1 MTVWMSAAEI
11 AEVWD
16 RYEAGEYMRPI
27 ARAIGR
33 SSNAVRDLIAKTGG
47 VRPLVPTEWFDA
59 RLSLAERE
67 EISRGIARG
76 LSERQIAAGL
86 GRAPSTISR
95 EIVANGGR
103 SRYRCC
109 EAETSARLRARR
121 PKSAKLARCRRLRKV
136 VEAKLEK
143 RWSPQQIADWLPAAF
158 PEDPEMRVSHETI
171 YMSLFVQGRGALRTE
186 LYRCLRH
193 GQAIRRPQGTR
204 LPTGKGIINDMV
216 MISERPAEVE
226 DRAVPG
232 HWEGDLILGKGRRAI
247 GTLVERSTRYVMLVR
262 LPAGHGAPAVR
273 KALTKRITTLPTE
286 LRRSITWDQG
296 KELAEHLRFTVDTGV
311 QIYFCDP
318 RSPWSTE
325 ARGNADRTRTPTDSC
340 ANTSPKAASSLS
352 IPRHT
357 STPSLG
363 SSTAAL
369 DEHSAACHHL
379 RHSPRLLRRPVEAAP
394 DYRSGPLWPEP
405 TDNARR
411 TGSPSEC

>member
-1 MTVWMSAAEI
+1 MSAAEQ

-33 SSNAVRDLIAKTGG
+33 SQRSVRALIAKTGG
-47 VRPLVPTEWFDA
+47 VRPLVPTEWSEA

-67 EISRGIARG
+67 EISRGIAG
-76 LSERQIAAGL
+76 GISARQIAVTL

-95 EIVANGGR
+95 EIAANGGR
-103 SRYRCC
+103 AGYRCC

-121 PKSAKLARCRRLRKV
+121 PKSAKLAYCRRLRKV

-143 RWSPQQIADWLPAAF
+143 HWSPQQIADWLPEAF
-158 PEDPEMRVSHETI
+158 PDDPEMRVSHETI
-171 YMSLFVQGRGALRTE
+171 YMSLFVQGRGALRHE
-186 LYRCLRH
+186 LFHCLRQ
-193 GQAIRRPQGTR
+193 GQAIRRPKGTR
-204 LPTGKGIINDMV
+204 LPTGKGVINDMV

-232 HWEGDLILGKGRRAI
+232 HWEGDLILGTGQRAI

-262 LPAGHGAPAVR
+262 LPDGHGAPAVR

-296 KELAEHLRFTVDTGV
+296 KELAEHVRFTVDTGV

-318 RSPWSTE
+318 RSPWQRGSNENTNGLLRQYFPKGTE
-325 ARGNADRTRTPTDSC
+325 LSGFSQAQLNAVARELNGRPRRT
-340 ANTSPKAASSLS
+340 LGGV
-352 IPRHT
+352 
-357 STPSLG
+357 TPSEAFAEAVA
-363 SSTAAL
+363 ST
-369 DEHSAACHHL
+369 
-379 RHSPRLLRRPVEAAP
+379 
-394 DYRSGPLWPEP
+394 G
-405 TDNARR
+405 
-411 TGSPSEC
+411 